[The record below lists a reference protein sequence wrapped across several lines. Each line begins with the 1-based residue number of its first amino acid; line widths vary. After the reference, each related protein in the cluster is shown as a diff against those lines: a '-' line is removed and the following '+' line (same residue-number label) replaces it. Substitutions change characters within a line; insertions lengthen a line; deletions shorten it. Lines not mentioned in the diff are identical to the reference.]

1 MESRPRESSRLEWL
15 AGTGASLSIV
25 SCYGTFTIIGLL
37 LLLSVTLTI
46 NPGIWARFVSFNWI
60 VEVSGF
66 VGLIT
71 AAMWD
76 WRLSKCEL
84 PG

>member
-1 MESRPRESSRLEWL
+1 
-15 AGTGASLSIV
+15 
-25 SCYGTFTIIGLL
+25 
-37 LLLSVTLTI
+37 LTI